1 MTDERYTFNETVSE
15 RSKMKRGAAHR
26 KNGSKSKK
34 CTMPSDHLTAKEKK
48 KLNGEC
54 RMIKMNR
61 PYKDWKQ
68 FKKLSESVKYSY
80 ISGLIEDYGARA
92 CDICEMFGISY
103 QTLYD
108 EFKRWS
114 IPMKPFKKK
123 RNMDERWL
131 DFITK
136 PEVVET
142 VVKPKKTDA
151 EILKERF
158 DITVEEPATQEPV
171 EEIKVEEEPVE
182 ETKVEEPVASEPPRV
197 EKEQSSIEHLKEIC
211 DEATARC
218 TDSDPYEERAVFNER
233 FVEENARDAAL
244 YLYTFYEECKKLG
257 FSEVLA
263 QQLLVERSKKCVY

>member
-1 MTDERYTFNETVSE
+1 MTDERYVFNQDVAE
-15 RSKMKRGAAHR
+15 RSKMKTGAFHK

-34 CTMPSDHLTAKEKK
+34 CTLPSDHLTAKEKK

-80 ISGLIEDYGARA
+80 ISGLVEDYGARA

-123 RNMDERWL
+123 RNMDDRWL

-142 VVKPKKTDA
+142 VVKPKKSDA

-158 DITVEEPATQEPV
+158 DISIEEPTAQEPV
-171 EEIKVEEEPVE
+171 EEIKVEEVKTEEPVTVQEPVE
-182 ETKVEEPVASEPPRV
+182 SPKVEAKSESGELEEGMPVLSV
-197 EKEQSSIEHLKEIC
+197 EQKVESDAEQDAKYLHAFYMSCLKFGFGEAMSQQLTIEKSKL
-211 DEATARC
+211 
-218 TDSDPYEERAVFNER
+218 
-233 FVEENARDAAL
+233 ARD
-244 YLYTFYEECKKLG
+244 YI
-257 FSEVLA
+257 
-263 QQLLVERSKKCVY
+263 

>member
-1 MTDERYTFNETVSE
+1 MTDERYVFNQDVAE
-15 RSKMKRGAAHR
+15 RSKMKTGAFHK

-34 CTMPSDHLTAKEKK
+34 CTLPSDHLTAKEKK

-80 ISGLIEDYGARA
+80 ISGLIDDYGARA

-123 RNMDERWL
+123 RNMDDRWL

-142 VVKPKKTDA
+142 VAKPKKTDA

-158 DITVEEPATQEPV
+158 DISIEEPASSEPGEEIKVDEVKTEEPVTVQEPV
-171 EEIKVEEEPVE
+171 ESPKVETKSESGELEEGTTVLSVE
-182 ETKVEEPVASEPPRV
+182 QKVESDAEQDARYLHAFYTSCLKFGFGEAMSQQLTI
-197 EKEQSSIEHLKEIC
+197 EKSKL
-211 DEATARC
+211 
-218 TDSDPYEERAVFNER
+218 
-233 FVEENARDAAL
+233 ARD
-244 YLYTFYEECKKLG
+244 YI
-257 FSEVLA
+257 
-263 QQLLVERSKKCVY
+263 

>member
-1 MTDERYTFNETVSE
+1 MTDERYIFNETVNE

-80 ISGLIEDYGARA
+80 ISGLIDDYGARA

-123 RNMDERWL
+123 RNMDDRWL

-142 VVKPKKTDA
+142 VAKPKKTDA

-158 DITVEEPATQEPV
+158 DISIEEPATPEPV
-171 EEIKVEEEPVE
+171 EEVKVEEEPVD
-182 ETKVEEPVASEPPRV
+182 ETKVEETPKVEEEPTP
-197 EKEQSSIEHLKEIC
+197 IEHLKEIC
-211 DEATARC
+211 DAAAVRYNA
-218 TDSDPYEERAVFNER
+218 SDHDEDRAAFNDMI
-233 FVEENARDAAL
+233 VKENARDAAL
-244 YLYTFYEECKKLG
+244 YLYTFYEECKNLG
-257 FSEVLA
+257 FNEVLA
-263 QQLLVERSKKCVY
+263 QQLLIERSKKSAY

>member
-1 MTDERYTFNETVSE
+1 MTDERYIFNETVNE

-61 PYKDWKQ
+61 PYKDWNQ

-80 ISGLIEDYGARA
+80 ISGLVEDYGARA

-114 IPMKPFKKK
+114 IPTKPFKKK

-136 PEVVET
+136 PEVVEGIE
-142 VVKPKKTDA
+142 KPKKTDA

-158 DITVEEPATQEPV
+158 DISIEEPAVKETT
-171 EEIKVEEEPVE
+171 EEVKVEETP
-182 ETKVEEPVASEPPRV
+182 KVEENPTP
-197 EKEQSSIEHLKEIC
+197 IEHLKEIY
-211 DEATARC
+211 DEATTRC

-233 FVEENARDAAL
+233 FVEENTRDAAL

>member
-1 MTDERYTFNETVSE
+1 MTDERYIFNETVNE

-34 CTMPSDHLTAKEKK
+34 CTLPSDHLTAKEKK

-123 RNMDERWL
+123 RNMDDRWL

-142 VVKPKKTDA
+142 IVKPKKTDA

-158 DITVEEPATQEPV
+158 DISVEEPAAKEPV
-171 EEIKVEEEPVE
+171 EEV
-182 ETKVEEPVASEPPRV
+182 KVEEPVASELPKV
-197 EKEQSSIEHLKEIC
+197 EEEHAPIEHLKELY
-211 DEATARC
+211 DKATARC
-218 TDSDPYEERAVFNER
+218 SDSDPYEEREVFNER
-233 FVEENARDAAL
+233 LVEEDARDAAL

-257 FSEVLA
+257 FNEALA
-263 QQLLVERSKKCVY
+263 QQLLIERSKKSVY